1 SKSKDNEQERCTCS
15 DAYKK
20 FKLDWWIDHLEEPLD
35 AFIAAFEGSVDP
47 QYWMNMFKLHTPEEY
62 GAGEQIDGWITN
74 FYPYDRDGNKR
85 VGLPI
90 RKVES
95 LPNEFVKVDFTHII
109 LGPDGQVARPLQFVA
124 GFVGAEQSQDDF
136 AIRPHIDWF
145 VGHPKPEDLLNK
157 KPQYWDGLTYRNLR
171 EFPLELLAFE
181 EIGNLELH
189 FLDQVDI
196 PESIKTLKIR
206 RLALEGEISF
216 WTRRKLKRW
225 LADTYLEINGKEY

>member
-1 SKSKDNEQERCTCS
+1 
-15 DAYKK
+15 
-20 FKLDWWIDHLEEPLD
+20 
-35 AFIAAFEGSVDP
+35 
-47 QYWMNMFKLHTPEEY
+47 
-62 GAGEQIDGWITN
+62 
-74 FYPYDRDGNKR
+74 
-85 VGLPI
+85 
-90 RKVES
+90 
-95 LPNEFVKVDFTHII
+95 
-109 LGPDGQVARPLQFVA
+109 
-124 GFVGAEQSQDDF
+124 
-136 AIRPHIDWF
+136 F